1 MNARKFETPLE
12 NYLAVRSALGYRDY
26 ALRNL
31 LQDFVRYLVARNHDG
46 PIRAG
51 TAVDWACAT
60 SGRNGASRLAYRL
73 SAARGFLLHLRAS
86 IPDTEVPE
94 TGLLKK
100 SARRIPYLFSNDQ
113 IRDLLKA
120 ASTIGPAGSLRP
132 HTYETILGLMA
143 STGIRVGEAIRL
155 TTGDVKL
162 DLHPPRLEIRESK
175 FHKSRVVPL
184 HPTTAEKLRNYAS
197 LRTRIGYGSAV
208 TAFFPSERRK
218 PLCYETLRSWFARTT
233 QELGMS
239 PAGDRRKPTPH
250 GLRHHFAV
258 ERLTLWCQQGAAVGR
273 LAPNLSVYLGHVR
286 PEESYW
292 YLTSTPALLMTAGES
307 FHRFA
312 VPGGAP

>member
-1 MNARKFETPLE
+1 MNARKLENRLE

-26 ALRNL
+26 NLRSL

-73 SAARGFLLHLRAS
+73 SAARGFLIHLRAS

-100 SARRIPYLFSNDQ
+100 SPRLIPYLFSNDQ

-120 ASTIGPAGSLRP
+120 ASRIGPAGSLRP

-162 DLHPPRLEIRESK
+162 DPHPPRLQVRESK
-175 FHKSRVVPL
+175 FRRSRVVPL
-184 HPTTAEKLRNYAS
+184 HPTTTEKLRNYAS
-197 LRTRIGYGSAV
+197 LRTRIGYGSAE
-208 TAFFPSERRK
+208 TAFFRPNDESPCVMKPCDPGLPVRLK
-218 PLCYETLRSWFARTT
+218 SWACPLPMIGANPLCTDFAIIS
-233 QELGMS
+233 QWNG
-239 PAGDRRKPTPH
+239 
-250 GLRHHFAV
+250 
-258 ERLTLWCQQGAAVGR
+258 
-273 LAPNLSVYLGHVR
+273 
-286 PEESYW
+286 
-292 YLTSTPALLMTAGES
+292 
-307 FHRFA
+307 
-312 VPGGAP
+312 